1 MRLKLVLIGAAVLI
15 GSFFVSLKAMD
26 WIWPMTV
33 QKPVLAQLP
42 PLPPVTQQSEIIAP
56 VTIPLTV
63 IASTL
68 DQAAPRNFGG
78 KADNPVEKILSNAD
92 INWTVTR
99 GTISASGAQ
108 NALRIAAPLDGKLTV
123 TGSLQAGAGTPV
135 GNALNNLLGAKAAQ
149 QIGNI
154 SIKSLNANAVIQ
166 GNATAIAR
174 PTLTPDWHVD
184 PQLSAQVDL
193 TNNNLSVA
201 GAKVAVPAQVKPVID
216 KTVNEQISRL
226 QQRLRTDPSFKR
238 NAKQQWDRLCRSIA
252 LPAPGPGLPQL
263 YLEMRPVNA
272 LAAQP
277 QIDSSAVKL
286 VMGLQAENRIVSTQ
300 TNPQCPFPDS
310 LNIVPALNEGR
321 INIGVPIDMSFD
333 QVSKIIEAQL
343 KGHTFPEDGSGIVEA
358 TVKSA
363 SVDAAGNRLLI
374 SLLVHAREKKSWFGL
389 GADATVR
396 VWGRP
401 VLDEANQILRFTDLS
416 VAVDSDAAF
425 GLLGAA
431 ARSATPYLQQALQD
445 HASVDLKTL
454 ASGAQQ
460 KLASVITGLQSND
473 NGIKVDANV
482 TSLRL
487 GQIAF
492 DSTTLRVIAEA
503 TGTINVTVS
512 QLPRI

>member
-1 MRLKLVLIGAAVLI
+1 MRLKFVLIGAVVLV

-26 WIWPMTV
+26 WLWPMKV
-33 QKPVLAQLP
+33 QRPALAQLP
-42 PLPPVTQQSEIIAP
+42 PLPPVVRQSEIIAP

-63 IASTL
+63 IANAL
-68 DQAAPRNFGG
+68 DRAAPRNISG

-99 GTISASGAQ
+99 GAISASGAQ
-108 NALRIAAPLDGKLTV
+108 NALTISTPLDGKLTV
-123 TGSLQAGAGTPV
+123 NGSLQAGAGTPV

-154 SIKSLNANAVIQ
+154 SIKSLNASAVIH
-166 GNATAIAR
+166 GNATAMSR

-193 TNNNLSVA
+193 SNNNLSVA
-201 GAKVAVPAQVKPVID
+201 GAKVAVPAQVKPVVD

-226 QQRLRTDPSFKR
+226 QQRLRSDQSFR
-238 NAKQQWDRLCRSIA
+238 QNAKQQWDRLCRSIA
-252 LPAPGPGLPQL
+252 LPPPAPGLPQL
-263 YLEMRPVNA
+263 FLEMRPVNA

-277 QIDSSAVKL
+277 QIDNSAIKL
-286 VMGLQAENRIVSTQ
+286 IMGLQAETKIVSTQ
-300 TNPQCPFPDS
+300 TVPQCPFPDT

-321 INIGVPIDMSFD
+321 INIGVPIDMPFD
-333 QVSKIIEAQL
+333 QLSKIVEAQL
-343 KGHTFPEDGSGIVEA
+343 KGRKFPEDGSGAVEA

-363 SVDAAGNRLLI
+363 SVDAAGDRILI
-374 SLLVHAREKKSWFGL
+374 SLLVNAHEKRSWFGF

-396 VWGRP
+396 IWGRP
-401 VLDEANQILRFTDLS
+401 VLDQDNQILRFTDLR

-425 GLLGAA
+425 GLLDAA
-431 ARSATPYLQQALQD
+431 AKSATPYLQKALQD
-445 HASVDLKTL
+445 HAIIDLKTL

-460 KLASVITGLQSND
+460 KLAAVITGLQSNQ

-487 GQIAF
+487 GEIAF
-492 DSTTLRVIAEA
+492 DSTTLRVITEA
-503 TGTINVTVS
+503 AGTINVSVS
-512 QLPRI
+512 QLPNI